1 MLFGCFFNSHFVFV
15 SGKHI
20 SFLNACAFGFAVI
33 RGLPTKTRSIMKTI
47 YSTLFEKGQH
57 SFSLQ
62 SLMRTL
68 LLCFVI
74 AVTTNGQA
82 HEVDNIDYELRTD
95 GTAWVENGKKAQ
107 GDVTILSK
115 IEVDGKEYTV
125 VGINSNAF
133 SANESITSVTL
144 PDNLKYI
151 NYGAFS
157 YCWNLENI
165 NNIPKHIENL
175 GEAVFSRTK
184 FLDNGIKNEFFVFS
198 DWLIEYT
205 PQGETAKVTVPE
217 GIFGISAYALTDADN
232 TVVLPKSLRAASV
245 LAFNSDL
252 KNIDTGDNPV
262 YAYKDGILFREG
274 TETFCK
280 NGRDGTD
287 EVSVDGMWADVIL
300 SNAVKNGV
308 LLIPGKVETAGN
320 VVKPVGGVRIGKLP
334 GLTCEKLIVDEGVKY
349 ITDHAFRFFKP
360 LQYVDLPSTLIN
372 IGGFAFVDAK
382 IESLVCRMPQPMN
395 VPYYFTYFIK
405 EFNSKV
411 YVPKALLDTYKTTKT
426 NWNLIPAENFY
437 QIEGNVPE
445 SGILASVKPIESVGK
460 ATVKAIYTLNGT
472 KVNSLQHGINI
483 VKMSD
488 GTVRK
493 VMTKGYKNR

>member
-1 MLFGCFFNSHFVFV
+1 
-15 SGKHI
+15 
-20 SFLNACAFGFAVI
+20 
-33 RGLPTKTRSIMKTI
+33 MKTI

-57 SFSLQ
+57 SFSLR

-68 LLCFVI
+68 LLCFFI
-74 AVTTNGQA
+74 AAATNGQA

-95 GTAWVENGKKAQ
+95 GTAWVKNGKKAQ

-125 VGINSNAF
+125 VGINTNAF
-133 SANESITSVTL
+133 SSNESITSVTL

-151 NYGAFS
+151 NDGAFS
-157 YCWNLENI
+157 YCSNLENI

-175 GEAVFSRTK
+175 GEKGAVFSETK
-184 FLDNGIKNEFFVFS
+184 FLTNGIKNEFFVFS
-198 DWLIEYT
+198 DWLIKYT
-205 PQGETAKVTVPE
+205 PQGKTAKVTVPE
-217 GIFGISAYALTDADN
+217 GIFGIAAYALTDADN
-232 TVVLPKSLRAASV
+232 TVVLPKSLRAVSF
-245 LAFNSDL
+245 LAFNSNL

-262 YAYKDGILFREG
+262 YAYKDGILFCEG
-274 TETFCK
+274 TQTFYK
-280 NGRDGTD
+280 NERDGKD

-300 SNAVKNGV
+300 RNAVKNGV

-320 VVKPVGGVRIGKLP
+320 VVKTVGGVRKKGKLP

-349 ITDHAFRFFKP
+349 IIDHAFRNFKP

-382 IESLVCRMPQPMN
+382 IESLVCRMPQPME

-411 YVPKALLDTYKTTKT
+411 YVPKALLDTYKTTKAY
-426 NWNLIPAENFY
+426 WNIIPAENFY

>member
-1 MLFGCFFNSHFVFV
+1 
-15 SGKHI
+15 
-20 SFLNACAFGFAVI
+20 
-33 RGLPTKTRSIMKTI
+33 MKTI

-68 LLCFVI
+68 LLCFFI
-74 AVTTNGQA
+74 AVATNGQA
-82 HEVDNIDYELRTD
+82 HEVDNIDYQLRTD
-95 GTAWVENGKKAQ
+95 GTAWVDDGEKVQ
-107 GDVTILSK
+107 GDVTIPSK

-125 VGINSNAF
+125 VGILRKAFYSNT
-133 SANESITSVTL
+133 SITSVTL

-151 NYGAFS
+151 NDGAFT
-157 YCWNLENI
+157 YCRNLENI
-165 NNIPKHIENL
+165 NNIPKHIENI
-175 GEAVFSRTK
+175 GEEGAVFSGTK
-184 FLDNGIKNEFFVFS
+184 FLTNGIKNEFFVFS
-198 DWLIEYT
+198 DWLIKYT
-205 PQGETAKVTVPE
+205 PQGETVKVTVPE
-217 GIFGISAYALTDADN
+217 GIFGISADALTDADN
-232 TVVLPKSLRAASV
+232 TVVLPKSLRAVSSW
-245 LAFNSDL
+245 AFNSDL

-262 YAYKDGILFREG
+262 YAYKDGILFCEG
-274 TETFCK
+274 TETFYK
-280 NGRDGTD
+280 NGRYQND
-287 EVSVDGMWADVIL
+287 EVSVDGMWADVFFN
-300 SNAVKNGV
+300 NAVKNGV
-308 LLIPGKVETAGN
+308 LLIPGNVETAGN
-320 VVKPVGGVRIGKLP
+320 VVKPVGGVRKQLP

-349 ITDHAFRFFKP
+349 ITDHAFRSYEP

-372 IGGFAFVDAK
+372 IGAWAFYDAK

-395 VPYYFTYFIK
+395 VPYYFATYIK
-405 EFNSKV
+405 KFNSKV
-411 YVPKALLDTYKTTKT
+411 YVPKALLDTYKTTET
-426 NWNLIPAENFY
+426 YWNIIPAENFY

-493 VMTKGYKNR
+493 VINKGYKNR

>member
-1 MLFGCFFNSHFVFV
+1 
-15 SGKHI
+15 
-20 SFLNACAFGFAVI
+20 
-33 RGLPTKTRSIMKTI
+33 
-47 YSTLFEKGQH
+47 
-57 SFSLQ
+57 
-62 SLMRTL
+62 MRTL
-68 LLCFVI
+68 LLCFFI
-74 AVTTNGQA
+74 AAATNGQA
-82 HEVDNIDYELRTD
+82 HEVDNIDYELNTD
-95 GTAWVENGKKAQ
+95 GTAWVKNGKKAQ

-125 VGINSNAF
+125 VGINTNAF
-133 SANESITSVTL
+133 LSNTSITSVTL

-157 YCWNLENI
+157 YCRNLENI

-175 GEAVFSRTK
+175 GEEGAVFSGTK
-184 FLDNGIKNEFFVFS
+184 FLDNGIKNEFFLFS
-198 DWLIEYT
+198 DWLIKYT
-205 PQGETAKVTVPE
+205 PQGETVKVTVPE

-232 TVVLPKSLRAASV
+232 TVVLPKSLRAVS
-245 LAFNSDL
+245 LFAFNSDL

-262 YAYKDGILFREG
+262 YAYKDGILFCEG
-274 TETFCK
+274 TETFYK
-280 NGRDGTD
+280 NERDRKD
-287 EVSVDGMWADVIL
+287 KVSVDGMWADVFFN
-300 SNAVKNGV
+300 NAVKNGV
-308 LLIPGKVETAGN
+308 LLIPGNVETAGN
-320 VVKPVGGVRIGKLP
+320 VVKPVGGVRKQLP

-382 IESLVCRMPQPMN
+382 IESLVCRMPHPMN

-411 YVPKALLDTYKTTKT
+411 YVPKALLDTYKTTET
-426 NWNLIPAENFY
+426 FWNLIPAENFY

-493 VMTKGYKNR
+493 VMHTGAHVKL

>member
-1 MLFGCFFNSHFVFV
+1 MASGAANKNQKYYENYLLNSLRERTT
-15 SGKHI
+15 
-20 SFLNACAFGFAVI
+20 FLA
-33 RGLPTKTRSIMKTI
+33 
-47 YSTLFEKGQH
+47 
-57 SFSLQ
+57 FSLQ

-68 LLCFVI
+68 LLCFFI
-74 AVTTNGQA
+74 AAATNGQA

-107 GDVTILSK
+107 GDVTIPSK

-125 VGINSNAF
+125 VGINTRAF
-133 SANESITSVTL
+133 SSNKSITSVTL

-151 NYGAFS
+151 NEGAFS
-157 YCWNLENI
+157 YCSNLENI

-175 GEAVFSRTK
+175 GEKGAVFSETK
-184 FLDNGIKNEFFVFS
+184 FLTNGIKNEFFVFS
-198 DWLIEYT
+198 DWLIKYT
-205 PQGETAKVTVPE
+205 PQGKTAKVTVPE
-217 GIFGISAYALTDADN
+217 GIFGIAADALTDADN
-232 TVVLPKSLRAASV
+232 TVVLPKSLRAVSF
-245 LAFNSDL
+245 LAFNSNL

-262 YAYKDGILFREG
+262 YAYKDGILFCEG
-274 TETFCK
+274 TQTFFK
-280 NGRDGTD
+280 NERDGND
-287 EVSVDGMWADVIL
+287 EVSVDGMWADVIFK
-300 SNAVKNGV
+300 NAVKNGV

-320 VVKPVGGVRIGKLP
+320 VVKTVGGVRKGKLP

-349 ITDHAFRFFKP
+349 IIDHAFRNFKP

-382 IESLVCRMPQPMN
+382 IESLVCRMPQPVE

-405 EFNSKV
+405 KFNSKV
-411 YVPKALLDTYKTTKT
+411 YVPKTLLDTYKTTKSY
-426 NWNLIPAENFY
+426 WNIIPAENFY

>member
-1 MLFGCFFNSHFVFV
+1 
-15 SGKHI
+15 
-20 SFLNACAFGFAVI
+20 
-33 RGLPTKTRSIMKTI
+33 MKTI

-57 SFSLQ
+57 SFSLR

-68 LLCFVI
+68 LLCFFI
-74 AVTTNGQA
+74 AAATNGQA
-82 HEVDNIDYELRTD
+82 HEVDNIDYQLLTD
-95 GTAWVENGKKAQ
+95 GTAWVNNGSKAQ

-115 IEVDGKEYTV
+115 IEVEGKEYTV
-125 VGINSNAF
+125 VGITTNAF
-133 SANESITSVTL
+133 LSNTSITSVTL
-144 PDNLKYI
+144 PDNLQYI
-151 NYGAFS
+151 NRGAFS
-157 YCWNLENI
+157 YCRNLENI

-175 GEAVFSRTK
+175 GEEGAVFSGTK
-184 FLDNGIKNEFFVFS
+184 FLTNGIKNDFFVFS
-198 DWLIEYT
+198 DWLIKYT

-232 TVVLPKSLRAASV
+232 TVVLPKSLRAVSF
-245 LAFNSDL
+245 LAFNFNL

-262 YAYKDGILFREG
+262 YAYKDGILFCEG
-274 TETFCK
+274 TVTFYK
-280 NGRDGTD
+280 NERYAND

-320 VVKPVGGVRIGKLP
+320 VVKTVGGVRKGKLP
-334 GLTCEKLIVDEGVKY
+334 RLTCEKLIVDEGVKY
-349 ITDHAFRFFKP
+349 ITNHAFRNFKT
-360 LQYVDLPSTLIN
+360 LQYVDLPSTLMN

-382 IESLVCRMPQPMN
+382 IESLVCRMPQPME
-395 VPYYFTYFIK
+395 VPYTFIRYIK

-411 YVPKALLDTYKTTKT
+411 YVPKALLDTYKTTET
-426 NWNLIPAENFY
+426 YWQIIPAENFY

-445 SGILASVKPIESVGK
+445 SGILASVKPIESAGK

-493 VMTKGYKNR
+493 VINKGYKNR

>member
-1 MLFGCFFNSHFVFV
+1 
-15 SGKHI
+15 
-20 SFLNACAFGFAVI
+20 
-33 RGLPTKTRSIMKTI
+33 MKTI

-62 SLMRTL
+62 SLMRTM
-68 LLCFVI
+68 LLCFFI
-74 AVTTNGQA
+74 AAATNGQA
-82 HEVDNIDYELRTD
+82 HEVDNIDYDLYPD
-95 GTAWVENGKKAQ
+95 GTAWVASGKKAQ

-115 IEVDGKEYTV
+115 IEVDGKEYPV
-125 VGINSNAF
+125 VGIRFAAF
-133 SANESITSVTL
+133 SGNRSITSVTL

-151 NYGAFS
+151 KDEAFS
-157 YCWNLENI
+157 YCRNLENI

-175 GEAVFSRTK
+175 GETGAVFSGTK
-184 FLDNGIKNEFFVFS
+184 FLTNGIKNEFFVFS
-198 DWLIEYT
+198 DWLIQYT

-217 GIFGISAYALTDADN
+217 GIFGIAAYALTDADN
-232 TVVLPKSLRAASV
+232 TVVLPKSLRAVSAK
-245 LAFNSDL
+245 AFNSNL
-252 KNIDTGDNPV
+252 KHIDTGDNPM
-262 YAYKDGILFREG
+262 YAYKDGILFCEG
-274 TETFCK
+274 TQTFCK
-280 NGRDGTD
+280 NGRDETD
-287 EVSVDGMWADVIL
+287 EVSVDGMWADVIF
-300 SNAVKNGV
+300 SDAVKNGV

-320 VVKPVGGVRIGKLP
+320 VVKTVGGVRKGELP

-349 ITDHAFRFFKP
+349 ITEDAFRYYKP

-372 IGGFAFVDAK
+372 IGRCAFVDAK
-382 IESLVCRMPQPMN
+382 IESLVCRMPHPMN
-395 VPYYFTYFIK
+395 VPYYFIEYIK
-405 EFNSKV
+405 DFNSKV
-411 YVPKALLDTYKTTKT
+411 YVPKALLDTYKTTET
-426 NWNLIPAENFY
+426 YWNIIPAENFY

-493 VMTKGYKNR
+493 VINKGYKNR

>member
-1 MLFGCFFNSHFVFV
+1 M
-15 SGKHI
+15 
-20 SFLNACAFGFAVI
+20 
-33 RGLPTKTRSIMKTI
+33 
-47 YSTLFEKGQH
+47 
-57 SFSLQ
+57 
-62 SLMRTL
+62 
-68 LLCFVI
+68 LCFVI
-74 AVTTNGQA
+74 VVTTNGQA

-95 GTAWVENGKKAQ
+95 GTAWVKNGKKAQ
-107 GDVTILSK
+107 GDVTIPSK

-125 VGINSNAF
+125 VGINTRAF
-133 SANESITSVTL
+133 SSNESITSVTL

-151 NYGAFS
+151 NEGAFS
-157 YCWNLENI
+157 YCSNLENI

-175 GEAVFSRTK
+175 GEKGAVFSETK
-184 FLDNGIKNEFFVFS
+184 FLTNGIKNEFFVFS
-198 DWLIEYT
+198 DWLIKYT
-205 PQGETAKVTVPE
+205 PQGKTAKVTVPE
-217 GIFGISAYALTDADN
+217 GIFGIAAYALTDADN
-232 TVVLPKSLRAASV
+232 TVVLPKSLRAVSF
-245 LAFNSDL
+245 LAFNSNL

-262 YAYKDGILFREG
+262 YAYKDGILFCEG
-274 TETFCK
+274 TQTFFK
-280 NGRDGTD
+280 NERDGND
-287 EVSVDGMWADVIL
+287 EVSVDGMWADVIFK
-300 SNAVKNGV
+300 NAVKNGV

-320 VVKPVGGVRIGKLP
+320 VVKTVGGVRKGKLP

-349 ITDHAFRFFKP
+349 IIDHAFRNFKP

-382 IESLVCRMPQPMN
+382 IESLVCRMPQPME

-411 YVPKALLDTYKTTKT
+411 YVPKALLDTYKTTKS
-426 NWNLIPAENFY
+426 NWKIIPAENFY

-493 VMTKGYKNR
+493 VMINGYKNR

>member
-1 MLFGCFFNSHFVFV
+1 
-15 SGKHI
+15 
-20 SFLNACAFGFAVI
+20 
-33 RGLPTKTRSIMKTI
+33 MKTI

-95 GTAWVENGKKAQ
+95 GTAWVADGKKAQ

-115 IEVDGKEYTV
+115 IEVGGKEYTV

-133 SANESITSVTL
+133 YYNESITSVTL

-151 NYGAFS
+151 DDGAFK

-175 GEAVFSRTK
+175 GEYGEVFYGTK

-198 DWLIEYT
+198 DWLIKYT

-232 TVVLPKSLRAASV
+232 TVVLPKSLRAVSL

-274 TETFCK
+274 TQTFYK
-280 NGRDGTD
+280 NGHDGND

-320 VVKPVGGVRIGKLP
+320 VVKTVGGVRKGELP

-349 ITDHAFRFFKP
+349 IIDHAFRYYKP
-360 LQYVDLPSTLIN
+360 LHYVDLPSTLVN
-372 IGGFAFVDAK
+372 IGSFAFVNAN

-395 VPYYFTYFIK
+395 VPYDFTYYIK
-405 EFNSKV
+405 KFNSKV
-411 YVPKALLDTYKTTKT
+411 YVPKALLDTYKTTET
-426 NWNLIPAENFY
+426 YWNLIPAENFY

-445 SGILASVKPIESVGK
+445 SGILASVKPIESVSK
-460 ATVKAIYTLNGT
+460 ATVKAIYTLNGI

-493 VMTKGYKNR
+493 VINKGYKNR

>member
-1 MLFGCFFNSHFVFV
+1 
-15 SGKHI
+15 
-20 SFLNACAFGFAVI
+20 
-33 RGLPTKTRSIMKTI
+33 MKTI

-74 AVTTNGQA
+74 AAATNGQA

-95 GTAWVENGKKAQ
+95 GTAWVEDGKKAQ

-125 VGINSNAF
+125 VGINTNAF
-133 SANESITSVTL
+133 YYNESITSVTL

-151 NYGAFS
+151 DDGAFKF
-157 YCWNLENI
+157 CWNLENI

-175 GEAVFSRTK
+175 GKYGEVFYGTK

-198 DWLIEYT
+198 DWLIKYT

-232 TVVLPKSLRAASV
+232 TVVLPKSLRAVS
-245 LAFNSDL
+245 LFAFNSDL
-252 KNIDTGDNPV
+252 KYIDTGDNPV
-262 YAYKDGILFREG
+262 YAYKDGILFCEG
-274 TETFCK
+274 TETFYK
-280 NGRDGTD
+280 NGRNGTD

-308 LLIPGKVETAGN
+308 LLIPGNVETAGN
-320 VVKPVGGVRIGKLP
+320 VVKPVGGVRKQLP

-349 ITDHAFRFFKP
+349 ITDHAFRSYEP
-360 LQYVDLPSTLIN
+360 LQYVDLPSTLMN
-372 IGGFAFVDAK
+372 IGSFAFVDAK

-395 VPYYFTYFIK
+395 VPYYFTYYIK
-405 EFNSKV
+405 KFNSKV
-411 YVPKALLDTYKTTKT
+411 YVPKALLDTYKTTESY
-426 NWNLIPAENFY
+426 WNLIPAENFY

-493 VMTKGYKNR
+493 VMIKGYKNR

>member
-1 MLFGCFFNSHFVFV
+1 M
-15 SGKHI
+15 
-20 SFLNACAFGFAVI
+20 
-33 RGLPTKTRSIMKTI
+33 
-47 YSTLFEKGQH
+47 
-57 SFSLQ
+57 
-62 SLMRTL
+62 
-68 LLCFVI
+68 LLCFFI
-74 AVTTNGQA
+74 AAATNGQA
-82 HEVDNIDYELRTD
+82 HEVDNIDYELYTD
-95 GTAWVENGKKAQ
+95 GTAWVEDGKKAQ

-125 VGINSNAF
+125 EGIYNNAF
-133 SANESITSVTL
+133 SFNESITSVTL

-151 NYGAFS
+151 NDGAFS
-157 YCWNLENI
+157 YCYNLENI

-175 GEAVFSRTK
+175 GEYGGAVFSGTK

-198 DWLIEYT
+198 DWLIKYT
-205 PQGETAKVTVPE
+205 PQGETVKVTVPE
-217 GIFGISAYALTDADN
+217 GIFGISSYALTDADN
-232 TVVLPKSLRAASV
+232 TVVLPKSLRAVS
-245 LAFNSDL
+245 LFAFNSDL

-274 TETFCK
+274 TQTFYK
-280 NGRDGTD
+280 NGNDGND
-287 EVSVDGMWADVIL
+287 EVSVDGMWADVFFN
-300 SNAVKNGV
+300 NAVKNGV
-308 LLIPGKVETAGN
+308 LLIPGNVETAGN
-320 VVKPVGGVRIGKLP
+320 VVKPVGGVRKQLP

-349 ITDHAFRFFKP
+349 ITDHAFRYFKP
-360 LQYVDLPSTLIN
+360 LQYVDLPSTLMN
-372 IGGFAFVDAK
+372 IGAWAFVDAN

-395 VPYYFTYFIK
+395 VPYYFTYYIK
-405 EFNSKV
+405 RFNSKV
-411 YVPKALLDTYKTTKT
+411 YVPKALLDTYKTTET
-426 NWNLIPAENFY
+426 YWNIIPAENFY

-493 VMTKGYKNR
+493 VINKGYKNR

>member
-1 MLFGCFFNSHFVFV
+1 
-15 SGKHI
+15 
-20 SFLNACAFGFAVI
+20 
-33 RGLPTKTRSIMKTI
+33 MKTI
-47 YSTLFEKGQH
+47 YSTLFVKGQH

-68 LLCFVI
+68 LLCFFI
-74 AVTTNGQA
+74 AAATNGQA
-82 HEVDNIDYELRTD
+82 HEVDNIDYQLRTD
-95 GTAWVENGKKAQ
+95 GTAWVKNGKKAQ

-125 VGINSNAF
+125 VGIDYNAF
-133 SANESITSVTL
+133 SANRSITSVTL

-151 NYGAFS
+151 NEEAFS
-157 YCWNLENI
+157 YCRNLENI
-165 NNIPKHIENL
+165 NNIPKHIEDL

-198 DWLIEYT
+198 DWLIKYT

-217 GIFGISAYALTDADN
+217 GIFGISAYALTDAHN
-232 TVVLPKSLRAASV
+232 TVVLPKSLRAVSV

-252 KNIDTGDNPV
+252 KYIDTGDNPV
-262 YAYKDGILFREG
+262 YAYKDGILFCEG
-274 TETFCK
+274 TQTIYK
-280 NGRDGTD
+280 NERELKDI
-287 EVSVDGMWADVIL
+287 VSVDGMWVDVIFN
-300 SNAVKNGV
+300 NAVKNGV

-320 VVKPVGGVRIGKLP
+320 VVKTVGGVRKGKLP

-349 ITDHAFRFFKP
+349 IIDHAFRYYKR
-360 LQYVDLPSTLIN
+360 LQYVDLPSTLMN
-372 IGGFAFVDAK
+372 IGSCAFVDAK
-382 IESLVCRMPQPMN
+382 IESLVCRMPQPME

-411 YVPKALLDTYKTTKT
+411 YVPKALLDTYKTTKS
-426 NWNLIPAENFY
+426 NWKIIPAENFY

-493 VMTKGYKNR
+493 VINKGYKNR

>member
-1 MLFGCFFNSHFVFV
+1 
-15 SGKHI
+15 
-20 SFLNACAFGFAVI
+20 
-33 RGLPTKTRSIMKTI
+33 
-47 YSTLFEKGQH
+47 
-57 SFSLQ
+57 
-62 SLMRTL
+62 MRTL
-68 LLCFVI
+68 LLCFFI
-74 AVTTNGQA
+74 AAATNGQA
-82 HEVDNIDYELRTD
+82 HEVDNIDYDLYTD
-95 GTAWVENGKKAQ
+95 GTAWVADGKKAQ

-125 VGINSNAF
+125 VGISANAF
-133 SANESITSVTL
+133 YYNKSITSVTL

-151 NYGAFS
+151 YDGAFS
-157 YCWNLENI
+157 YCYNLENI

-175 GEAVFSRTK
+175 GAVFSGTK
-184 FLDNGIKNEFFVFS
+184 FLTNGIKNEFFVFS
-198 DWLIEYT
+198 DWLIKYT

-232 TVVLPKSLRAASV
+232 TVVLPKSLRAVSEW
-245 LAFNSDL
+245 AFNSNL
-252 KNIDTGDNPV
+252 KHIDTGDNPV
-262 YAYKDGILFREG
+262 CAYKDGILFCEG
-274 TETFCK
+274 TATFYK
-280 NGRDGTD
+280 NSRLLKD
-287 EVSVDGMWADVIL
+287 EVSVDGMWADVIFN
-300 SNAVKNGV
+300 NAVKNGV

-320 VVKPVGGVRIGKLP
+320 VVKPVGGVRKGNLP

-349 ITDHAFRFFKP
+349 ITGYAFIYFEQ

-372 IGGFAFVDAK
+372 IGGCAFVNAK
-382 IESLVCRMPQPMN
+382 IESLVCRMPQPME
-395 VPYYFTYFIK
+395 VPSNFIYYIK

-411 YVPKALLDTYKTTKT
+411 YVPKALLDTYKTTET
-426 NWNLIPAENFY
+426 NWDIIPAENFY

-493 VMTKGYKNR
+493 VMTKAYKNR

>member
-1 MLFGCFFNSHFVFV
+1 
-15 SGKHI
+15 
-20 SFLNACAFGFAVI
+20 
-33 RGLPTKTRSIMKTI
+33 MKTI

-68 LLCFVI
+68 LLCFFI
-74 AVTTNGQA
+74 AAATNGQA

-95 GTAWVENGKKAQ
+95 GTAWVKNGKKAQ

-125 VGINSNAF
+125 VGINTNAF
-133 SANESITSVTL
+133 SSNTSITSVTL

-157 YCWNLENI
+157 YCYNLENI

-217 GIFGISAYALTDADN
+217 GIFGIAAYALTDAED
-232 TVVLPKSLRAASV
+232 TVVLPKSLRAVSAT
-245 LAFNSDL
+245 AFNSNL
-252 KNIDTGDNPV
+252 KHIDTGDNPV
-262 YAYKDGILFREG
+262 YAYKDGILFCEG

-280 NGRDGTD
+280 NGRDGKD
-287 EVSVDGMWADVIL
+287 EVSVDGMWVDVIL

-320 VVKPVGGVRIGKLP
+320 VVKTVGGVRKSELP

-349 ITDHAFRFFKP
+349 IIDHAFRFFKP

-426 NWNLIPAENFY
+426 CWNIIPAENFY

-493 VMTKGYKNR
+493 VINKGYKNR

>member
-1 MLFGCFFNSHFVFV
+1 
-15 SGKHI
+15 
-20 SFLNACAFGFAVI
+20 
-33 RGLPTKTRSIMKTI
+33 
-47 YSTLFEKGQH
+47 
-57 SFSLQ
+57 
-62 SLMRTL
+62 MRTL
-68 LLCFVI
+68 LLCFFI
-74 AVTTNGQA
+74 AAATNGQA

-95 GTAWVENGKKAQ
+95 GTAWVEDGKKAQ

-115 IEVDGKEYTV
+115 IEADGKEYTV
-125 VGINSNAF
+125 VGINTNAF
-133 SANESITSVTL
+133 SSNRSITSVTL

-151 NYGAFS
+151 NYGALS

-175 GEAVFSRTK
+175 GEAVFSGTK

-198 DWLIEYT
+198 DWLIKYT

-245 LAFNSDL
+245 WAFSSDL
-252 KNIDTGDNPV
+252 KYIDTGDNPV

-274 TETFCK
+274 TTTFYK
-280 NGRDGTD
+280 NDRQLKD
-287 EVSVDGMWADVIL
+287 EVSVDGMWVDVIFN
-300 SNAVKNGV
+300 NAVKNGV

-320 VVKPVGGVRIGKLP
+320 VVKSVGGVKIGELP

-349 ITDHAFRFFKP
+349 ITYHAFRNFEP
-360 LQYVDLPSTLIN
+360 LQYVDLPSTLMN
-372 IGGFAFVDAK
+372 IGAWAFVDAK
-382 IESLVCRMPQPMN
+382 IESLVCRMPQPME
-395 VPYYFTYFIK
+395 VPYYFTYYIK
-405 EFNSKV
+405 KFNSKV
-411 YVPKALLDTYKTTKT
+411 YVPKALLDTYKTTESY
-426 NWNLIPAENFY
+426 WNLIPAENFY

-493 VMTKGYKNR
+493 VINKGYKNR

>member
-1 MLFGCFFNSHFVFV
+1 
-15 SGKHI
+15 
-20 SFLNACAFGFAVI
+20 
-33 RGLPTKTRSIMKTI
+33 
-47 YSTLFEKGQH
+47 
-57 SFSLQ
+57 
-62 SLMRTL
+62 MRTL
-68 LLCFVI
+68 LLCFFI
-74 AVTTNGQA
+74 AAATNGQA

-95 GTAWVENGKKAQ
+95 GTAWVKNGKKAQ

-125 VGINSNAF
+125 VGIYYNAF
-133 SANESITSVTL
+133 SSNESITSVTL

-157 YCWNLENI
+157 YCYNLENI

-217 GIFGISAYALTDADN
+217 GIFGIAAYALTDAED
-232 TVVLPKSLRAASV
+232 TVVLPKSLRAVSAT
-245 LAFNSDL
+245 AFNSNL
-252 KNIDTGDNPV
+252 KHIDTGDNPV
-262 YAYKDGILFREG
+262 YAYKDGILFCEG

-280 NGRDGTD
+280 NGRDGKD

-320 VVKPVGGVRIGKLP
+320 VVKTVGGVRKSELP
-334 GLTCEKLIVDEGVKY
+334 RLTCEKLIVDEGVKY
-349 ITDHAFRFFKP
+349 IIDHAFRFFKP

-493 VMTKGYKNR
+493 VINKGYKNR

>member
-1 MLFGCFFNSHFVFV
+1 
-15 SGKHI
+15 
-20 SFLNACAFGFAVI
+20 
-33 RGLPTKTRSIMKTI
+33 
-47 YSTLFEKGQH
+47 
-57 SFSLQ
+57 
-62 SLMRTL
+62 MRTL

-95 GTAWVENGKKAQ
+95 GTAWVDDGEKAQ
-107 GDVTILSK
+107 GDVTIPSK

-125 VGINSNAF
+125 VGINRKAFYSNK
-133 SANESITSVTL
+133 SITSVTL

-157 YCWNLENI
+157 YCYNLENI

-217 GIFGISAYALTDADN
+217 GIFGIAAYALTDAED
-232 TVVLPKSLRAASV
+232 TVVLPKSLRAVSAT
-245 LAFNSDL
+245 AFNSNL
-252 KNIDTGDNPV
+252 KHIDTGDNPV
-262 YAYKDGILFREG
+262 YAYKDGILFCEG

-280 NGRDGTD
+280 NGRDGKD

-320 VVKPVGGVRIGKLP
+320 VVKTVGGVRKSELP
-334 GLTCEKLIVDEGVKY
+334 RLTCEKLIVDEGVKY
-349 ITDHAFRFFKP
+349 IIDHAFRFFKP

-372 IGGFAFVDAK
+372 IGAWAFVDAK

-395 VPYYFTYFIK
+395 VPYYFTYYIK
-405 EFNSKV
+405 KFNSKV

-426 NWNLIPAENFY
+426 YWNLIPAENFY

-493 VMTKGYKNR
+493 VINKGYKNR

>member
-1 MLFGCFFNSHFVFV
+1 MKWTTSTINST
-15 SGKHI
+15 
-20 SFLNACAFGFAVI
+20 
-33 RGLPTKTRSIMKTI
+33 PT
-47 YSTLFEKGQH
+47 
-57 SFSLQ
+57 
-62 SLMRTL
+62 
-68 LLCFVI
+68 
-74 AVTTNGQA
+74 
-82 HEVDNIDYELRTD
+82 
-95 GTAWVENGKKAQ
+95 GTAWVKNGRKAQ

-125 VGINSNAF
+125 VGINTNAF
-133 SANESITSVTL
+133 LSNTSITSVTL

-151 NYGAFS
+151 YDGAFS
-157 YCWNLENI
+157 YCYNLENI

-175 GEAVFSRTK
+175 GEYGAVFSGTK
-184 FLDNGIKNEFFVFS
+184 FLTNGIKNEFFVFS
-198 DWLIEYT
+198 DWLIKYT

-232 TVVLPKSLRAASV
+232 TVVLPKSLRTVSL

-262 YAYKDGILFREG
+262 YAYKDGILFCEG
-274 TETFCK
+274 TATFYK
-280 NGRDGTD
+280 NGRYQND

-320 VVKPVGGVRIGKLP
+320 VVKTVGGVRKGELP

-349 ITDHAFRFFKP
+349 IIDHAFRYFQP
-360 LQYVDLPSTLIN
+360 LQYVDLPSTLVN
-372 IGGFAFVDAK
+372 IGSFAFVTAK

-395 VPYYFTYFIK
+395 VPYYFIEYIK
-405 EFNSKV
+405 DLNSKV
-411 YVPKALLDTYKTTKT
+411 YVPKALLDTYKTTET
-426 NWNLIPAENFY
+426 YWNIIPAENFY

-493 VMTKGYKNR
+493 VMTNGYKNR

>member
-1 MLFGCFFNSHFVFV
+1 
-15 SGKHI
+15 
-20 SFLNACAFGFAVI
+20 
-33 RGLPTKTRSIMKTI
+33 MKTI

-82 HEVDNIDYELRTD
+82 HEVDNIDYELYTD
-95 GTAWVENGKKAQ
+95 GTAWVEDGKKAQ

-125 VGINSNAF
+125 EGIYNNAF
-133 SANESITSVTL
+133 SSNESITSVTL

-151 NYGAFS
+151 NDGAFS
-157 YCWNLENI
+157 YCYNLENI

-175 GEAVFSRTK
+175 GEYGGAVFSGTK
-184 FLDNGIKNEFFVFS
+184 FLTNGIKNEFFVFS
-198 DWLIEYT
+198 DWLIKYT
-205 PQGETAKVTVPE
+205 PQGETVKVTVPE
-217 GIFGISAYALTDADN
+217 GIFGISSYALTDADN
-232 TVVLPKSLRAASV
+232 TVVLPKSLRAVS
-245 LAFNSDL
+245 LFAFNSDL

-274 TETFCK
+274 TQTFYK
-280 NGRDGTD
+280 NGHDGND
-287 EVSVDGMWADVIL
+287 EVSVDGMWADVFFN
-300 SNAVKNGV
+300 NAVKNGV
-308 LLIPGKVETAGN
+308 LLIPGNVETAGN
-320 VVKPVGGVRIGKLP
+320 VVKPVGGVRKQLP

-349 ITDHAFRFFKP
+349 ITDHAFRYFKP
-360 LQYVDLPSTLIN
+360 LQYVDLPSTLMN
-372 IGGFAFVDAK
+372 IGAWAFVDAK

-395 VPYYFTYFIK
+395 VPYYFTYYIK
-405 EFNSKV
+405 RFNSKV
-411 YVPKALLDTYKTTKT
+411 YVPKALLDTYKTTET
-426 NWNLIPAENFY
+426 YWNIIPAENFY

-493 VMTKGYKNR
+493 VMNNGYKNR

>member
-1 MLFGCFFNSHFVFV
+1 M
-15 SGKHI
+15 
-20 SFLNACAFGFAVI
+20 
-33 RGLPTKTRSIMKTI
+33 
-47 YSTLFEKGQH
+47 
-57 SFSLQ
+57 
-62 SLMRTL
+62 
-68 LLCFVI
+68 LLCFFI
-74 AVTTNGQA
+74 AAATNGQA
-82 HEVDNIDYELRTD
+82 HEVDNIDYELLTD
-95 GTAWVENGKKAQ
+95 GTAWVEDGRKAQ

-125 VGINSNAF
+125 VGIDYNAF
-133 SANESITSVTL
+133 SANRSITSVTL

-151 NYGAFS
+151 NEEAFS
-157 YCWNLENI
+157 YCRNLENI
-165 NNIPKHIENL
+165 NNIPKHIEDL

-198 DWLIEYT
+198 DWLIKYT

-217 GIFGISAYALTDADN
+217 GIFGISAYALTDAHN
-232 TVVLPKSLRAASV
+232 TVVLPKSLRAVSV

-252 KNIDTGDNPV
+252 KYIDTGDNPV
-262 YAYKDGILFREG
+262 YAYKDGILFCEG
-274 TETFCK
+274 TQTIYK
-280 NGRDGTD
+280 NERELKDI
-287 EVSVDGMWADVIL
+287 VSVDGMWVDVIFN
-300 SNAVKNGV
+300 NAVKNGV

-320 VVKPVGGVRIGKLP
+320 VVKPVGGVRKGKLP

-349 ITDHAFRFFKP
+349 IIDHAFRYYKR
-360 LQYVDLPSTLIN
+360 LQYVDLPSTLMN
-372 IGGFAFVDAK
+372 IGSCAFVDAK
-382 IESLVCRMPQPMN
+382 IESLVCRMPQPME

-411 YVPKALLDTYKTTKT
+411 YVPKALLDTYKTTETYWKI
-426 NWNLIPAENFY
+426 IPAENFY

-493 VMTKGYKNR
+493 VINKGYKNR

>member
-1 MLFGCFFNSHFVFV
+1 
-15 SGKHI
+15 
-20 SFLNACAFGFAVI
+20 
-33 RGLPTKTRSIMKTI
+33 MKTI
-47 YSTLFEKGQH
+47 YSTLFVKGQH

-62 SLMRTL
+62 SLMRTM
-68 LLCFVI
+68 LLCFFI
-74 AVTTNGQA
+74 AAATNGQA

-95 GTAWVENGKKAQ
+95 GTAWVKDGQKAQ

-125 VGINSNAF
+125 VGIKYAAF
-133 SANESITSVTL
+133 SANRSITSVTL

-151 NYGAFS
+151 NYEAFS
-157 YCWNLENI
+157 WCSNLENI

-175 GEAVFSRTK
+175 GEKGAVFSGTK

-198 DWLIEYT
+198 DWLIKYT

-217 GIFGISAYALTDADN
+217 GIFGISADALTDADN
-232 TVVLPKSLRAASV
+232 TVVLPKSLRAVSAW
-245 LAFNSDL
+245 AFNSNL
-252 KNIDTGDNPV
+252 KHIDTGDNPV
-262 YAYKDGILFREG
+262 YAYKDGILFCEG
-274 TETFCK
+274 TATFYK
-280 NGRDGTD
+280 NSRLLKD
-287 EVSVDGMWADVIL
+287 EVSVDGMWVDVIFN
-300 SNAVKNGV
+300 NAVKNGV

-320 VVKPVGGVRIGKLP
+320 VVKTVGGVKIGELP

-349 ITDHAFRFFKP
+349 ITGHAFRSFKP
-360 LQYVDLPSTLIN
+360 LQYVDLPSTLVN
-372 IGGFAFVDAK
+372 IGSFAFVDAK
-382 IESLVCRMPQPMN
+382 IESLVCRMPQPME
-395 VPYYFTYFIK
+395 VPYNFIDYIK

-411 YVPKALLDTYKTTKT
+411 YVPKALLDTYKTTETYWKI
-426 NWNLIPAENFY
+426 IPAENFY

-493 VMTKGYKNR
+493 VMTNGYKNR

>member
-1 MLFGCFFNSHFVFV
+1 
-15 SGKHI
+15 
-20 SFLNACAFGFAVI
+20 
-33 RGLPTKTRSIMKTI
+33 MKTI

-74 AVTTNGQA
+74 AVATNGQA

-95 GTAWVENGKKAQ
+95 GTAWVADGKKAQ

-115 IEVDGKEYTV
+115 IEADGKEYTV
-125 VGINSNAF
+125 VGIDYNAF
-133 SANESITSVTL
+133 YSNESITSITL
-144 PDNLKYI
+144 PDNLQYI
-151 NYGAFS
+151 NDGAFT
-157 YCWNLENI
+157 YCRNLENI

-175 GEAVFSRTK
+175 GAEEAVFSGTK
-184 FLDNGIKNEFFVFS
+184 FLTNGIKNEFFVFS
-198 DWLIEYT
+198 DWLIKYT

-232 TVVLPKSLRAASV
+232 TVVLPKSLRAVS
-245 LAFNSDL
+245 LFAFNSDL

-262 YAYKDGILFREG
+262 YAYKDGILFCEG
-274 TETFCK
+274 TETFYK
-280 NGRDGTD
+280 NGHDGND
-287 EVSVDGMWADVIL
+287 EVSVDGMWADVIFN
-300 SNAVKNGV
+300 NAVKNGV

-320 VVKPVGGVRIGKLP
+320 VVKTVGGVRKGKLP

-349 ITDHAFRFFKP
+349 ITDHAFRYYKP
-360 LQYVDLPSTLIN
+360 LHYVDLPSTLVN
-372 IGGFAFVDAK
+372 IGSFAFVNAN

-395 VPYYFTYFIK
+395 VPYDFTYYIK
-405 EFNSKV
+405 KFNSKV
-411 YVPKALLDTYKTTKT
+411 YVPKALLDIYKTTET
-426 NWNLIPAENFY
+426 YWNLIPAENFY

-445 SGILASVKPIESVGK
+445 SGILASVKPIESVSK
-460 ATVKAIYTLNGT
+460 ATVKAIYTLNGI

-493 VMTKGYKNR
+493 VINKGYKNR

>member
-1 MLFGCFFNSHFVFV
+1 
-15 SGKHI
+15 
-20 SFLNACAFGFAVI
+20 
-33 RGLPTKTRSIMKTI
+33 MKTI
-47 YSTLFEKGQH
+47 YSTFFEKGQH

-82 HEVDNIDYELRTD
+82 HEVDNIDYELYTD
-95 GTAWVENGKKAQ
+95 GTAWVEDGKKAQ

-125 VGINSNAF
+125 VGINRKAF
-133 SANESITSVTL
+133 YYNESITSVTL

-151 NYGAFS
+151 DDGAFK

-175 GEAVFSRTK
+175 GEEGAVFYGTK

-198 DWLIEYT
+198 DWLIKYT
-205 PQGETAKVTVPE
+205 PQGETAKMTVPE

-232 TVVLPKSLRAASV
+232 TVVLPKSLRAVS
-245 LAFNSDL
+245 LFAFNSDL

-262 YAYKDGILFREG
+262 YAYKDGILFCEG
-274 TETFCK
+274 TETFYK

-287 EVSVDGMWADVIL
+287 EVSVDGMWADVFFN
-300 SNAVKNGV
+300 NAVKNGV
-308 LLIPGKVETAGN
+308 LLIPGNVETAGN
-320 VVKPVGGVRIGKLP
+320 VVKPVGGVRKQLP

-349 ITDHAFRFFKP
+349 ITDYAFRYFKP
-360 LQYVDLPSTLIN
+360 MQYVDLPSTLMN
-372 IGGFAFVDAK
+372 IGACEFVYAK

-395 VPYYFTYFIK
+395 VPYDFVSDIK
-405 EFNSKV
+405 KFNSKV
-411 YVPKALLDTYKTTKT
+411 YVPKALLDTYKTTEA
-426 NWNLIPAENFY
+426 WWSIIPAENFY

-493 VMTKGYKNR
+493 VMTNGYKNR

>member
-1 MLFGCFFNSHFVFV
+1 
-15 SGKHI
+15 
-20 SFLNACAFGFAVI
+20 
-33 RGLPTKTRSIMKTI
+33 MKTI
-47 YSTLFEKGQH
+47 YSTLFVKGQH

-62 SLMRTL
+62 SLMRTM
-68 LLCFVI
+68 LLCFFI
-74 AVTTNGQA
+74 AAATNGQA
-82 HEVDNIDYELRTD
+82 HEVDNIDYDLYPD
-95 GTAWVENGKKAQ
+95 GTAWVADGQKAQ
-107 GDVTILSK
+107 GNVTILSK

-125 VGINSNAF
+125 VAIDYNAF
-133 SANESITSVTL
+133 YSNESITSVTL

-151 NYGAFS
+151 NDGAFAWCS
-157 YCWNLENI
+157 NLENI
-165 NNIPKHIENL
+165 NNIPKHIEYL
-175 GEAVFSRTK
+175 GEKGAVFSGTK
-184 FLDNGIKNEFFVFS
+184 FLTNGIKNEFFVFS
-198 DWLIEYT
+198 DWLIKYT

-217 GIFGISAYALTDADN
+217 GIFGISADALTDADN
-232 TVVLPKSLRAASV
+232 TVVLPKSLRAVSG

-274 TETFCK
+274 TATFYK
-280 NGRDGTD
+280 NERDGKD
-287 EVSVDGMWADVIL
+287 EVSVDGMWADVIFN
-300 SNAVKNGV
+300 NAVKNGV

-320 VVKPVGGVRIGKLP
+320 VVKSVGGVKIGELR

-349 ITDHAFRFFKP
+349 ITDHAFRNFKP

-372 IGGFAFVDAK
+372 IGGWAFYDAK
-382 IESLVCRMPQPMN
+382 IESLVCRMPQPME
-395 VPYYFTYFIK
+395 VPYYFIYYIK

-411 YVPKALLDTYKTTKT
+411 YVPKALLDTYKTTESYWKI
-426 NWNLIPAENFY
+426 IPAENFY

-493 VMTKGYKNR
+493 VINKGYKNR

>member
-1 MLFGCFFNSHFVFV
+1 
-15 SGKHI
+15 
-20 SFLNACAFGFAVI
+20 
-33 RGLPTKTRSIMKTI
+33 MKTI

-115 IEVDGKEYTV
+115 IKVDGKEYTV

-151 NYGAFS
+151 NDEAFS
-157 YCWNLENI
+157 YCYNLENI

-175 GEAVFSRTK
+175 GEKGRIFYRTK

-198 DWLIEYT
+198 DWLIKYT

-252 KNIDTGDNPV
+252 KYIDTGDNPV

-274 TETFCK
+274 TQTFYK
-280 NGRDGTD
+280 NGHDGND
-287 EVSVDGMWADVIL
+287 EVSVDGMWADVIFN
-300 SNAVKNGV
+300 NAVKNGV

-320 VVKPVGGVRIGKLP
+320 VVKTVGGVR
-334 GLTCEKLIVDEGVKY
+334 
-349 ITDHAFRFFKP
+349 
-360 LQYVDLPSTLIN
+360 
-372 IGGFAFVDAK
+372 
-382 IESLVCRMPQPMN
+382 
-395 VPYYFTYFIK
+395 
-405 EFNSKV
+405 
-411 YVPKALLDTYKTTKT
+411 KAL
-426 NWNLIPAENFY
+426 IPQHFD
-437 QIEGNVPE
+437 
-445 SGILASVKPIESVGK
+445 L
-460 ATVKAIYTLNGT
+460 TLFIST
-472 KVNSLQHGINI
+472 
-483 VKMSD
+483 
-488 GTVRK
+488 
-493 VMTKGYKNR
+493 

>member
-1 MLFGCFFNSHFVFV
+1 MA
-15 SGKHI
+15 SGAANKK
-20 SFLNACAFGFAVI
+20 LKC
-33 RGLPTKTRSIMKTI
+33 MKTI

-74 AVTTNGQA
+74 AVATNGQA
-82 HEVDNIDYELRTD
+82 HEVDNIDYELYTD
-95 GTAWVENGKKAQ
+95 GTAWVKNGKKAQ

-125 VGINSNAF
+125 VGINTNAF
-133 SANESITSVTL
+133 LSNRSITSVTL

-175 GEAVFSRTK
+175 GEKGAVFSGTK

-198 DWLIEYT
+198 DWLIKYT

-217 GIFGISAYALTDADN
+217 GIFGISADALTDADN
-232 TVVLPKSLRAASV
+232 TVVLPKSLRAASA
-245 LAFNSDL
+245 LAFNSNL
-252 KNIDTGDNPV
+252 KHIDTGDNPV
-262 YAYKDGILFREG
+262 YAYKDGILFCEG
-274 TETFCK
+274 TATFYK
-280 NGRDGTD
+280 NGHDGND
-287 EVSVDGMWADVIL
+287 EVSVDGMWADVIFN
-300 SNAVKNGV
+300 NAVKNGV

-320 VVKPVGGVRIGKLP
+320 VVKTVGGVSKGKLP

-349 ITDHAFRFFKP
+349 ITDHAFRNYEP

-372 IGGFAFVDAK
+372 IGAWAFYDAK
-382 IESLVCRMPQPMN
+382 IESLVCRMPEPMN
-395 VPYYFTYFIK
+395 VPYYFATYIK
-405 EFNSKV
+405 KFNSKV
-411 YVPKALLDTYKTTKT
+411 YVPKALLDTYKTTET
-426 NWNLIPAENFY
+426 FWNLIPAENFY

-460 ATVKAIYTLNGT
+460 ATVKAIYTLNGI

-493 VMTKGYKNR
+493 VINKGYKNR

>member
-1 MLFGCFFNSHFVFV
+1 
-15 SGKHI
+15 
-20 SFLNACAFGFAVI
+20 
-33 RGLPTKTRSIMKTI
+33 MKTI

-68 LLCFVI
+68 MLCFVI

-95 GTAWVENGKKAQ
+95 GTAWVKNGKKAQ

-125 VGINSNAF
+125 VGINTRAF
-133 SANESITSVTL
+133 SSNESITSVTL

-151 NYGAFS
+151 NEGAFS
-157 YCWNLENI
+157 YCSNLENI

-175 GEAVFSRTK
+175 GEKGAVFSETK
-184 FLDNGIKNEFFVFS
+184 FLTNGIKNEFFVFS

-205 PQGETAKVTVPE
+205 PQGKTAKVTVPE
-217 GIFGISAYALTDADN
+217 GIFGIAAYALTDADN
-232 TVVLPKSLRAASV
+232 TVVLPKSLRAVSF
-245 LAFNSDL
+245 LAFNSNL

-262 YAYKDGILFREG
+262 YAYKDGILFCEG
-274 TETFCK
+274 TQTFFK
-280 NGRDGTD
+280 NERDGND
-287 EVSVDGMWADVIL
+287 EVSVDGMWADVIFK
-300 SNAVKNGV
+300 NAVKNGV

-320 VVKPVGGVRIGKLP
+320 VVKTVGGVRKGKLP

-349 ITDHAFRFFKP
+349 IIDYAFRNFKP

-382 IESLVCRMPQPMN
+382 IESLVCRMPQPME

-411 YVPKALLDTYKTTKT
+411 YVPKALLDTYKTTET
-426 NWNLIPAENFY
+426 NWKIIPAENFY

-493 VMTKGYKNR
+493 VMTNGYKNR

>member
-1 MLFGCFFNSHFVFV
+1 
-15 SGKHI
+15 
-20 SFLNACAFGFAVI
+20 
-33 RGLPTKTRSIMKTI
+33 MKTI

-68 LLCFVI
+68 LLCFFI
-74 AVTTNGQA
+74 AAATNGQA
-82 HEVDNIDYELRTD
+82 HEVDNIDYDLYTD
-95 GTAWVENGKKAQ
+95 GTAWVKNGKKAQ

-125 VGINSNAF
+125 VGISANAF
-133 SANESITSVTL
+133 YYNESITSVTL

-151 NYGAFS
+151 YDGAFS

-175 GEAVFSRTK
+175 GAVFSGTK
-184 FLDNGIKNEFFVFS
+184 FLTNGIKNEFFVFS
-198 DWLIEYT
+198 DWLIKYT

-217 GIFGISAYALTDADN
+217 GIFGISVDALTDADN
-232 TVVLPKSLRAASV
+232 TVVLPKSLRAVSAM
-245 LAFNSDL
+245 AFNSNL
-252 KNIDTGDNPV
+252 KHIDTGDNPV
-262 YAYKDGILFREG
+262 YAYKDGILFCEG
-274 TETFCK
+274 TATFYK
-280 NGRDGTD
+280 NGRLQKDK
-287 EVSVDGMWADVIL
+287 VSVDGMWADVIFN
-300 SNAVKNGV
+300 NAVKNGV

-320 VVKPVGGVRIGKLP
+320 VVKTVGGVRKGHLP

-349 ITDHAFRFFKP
+349 ITGYAFIYYKP

-372 IGGFAFVDAK
+372 IGGCAFDAK
-382 IESLVCRMPQPMN
+382 IESLVCRMPQPME
-395 VPYYFTYFIK
+395 VPSNFIYYIK

-411 YVPKALLDTYKTTKT
+411 YVPKALLDTYKTTET
-426 NWNLIPAENFY
+426 NWNIIPAENFY

>member
-1 MLFGCFFNSHFVFV
+1 
-15 SGKHI
+15 
-20 SFLNACAFGFAVI
+20 
-33 RGLPTKTRSIMKTI
+33 MKTI

-74 AVTTNGQA
+74 AVATNGQA

-95 GTAWVENGKKAQ
+95 GTAWVADGKKAQ

-115 IEVDGKEYTV
+115 IEADGKEYTV
-125 VGINSNAF
+125 VGIDYNAF
-133 SANESITSVTL
+133 YSNESITSITL
-144 PDNLKYI
+144 PDNLQYI
-151 NYGAFS
+151 NDGAFT
-157 YCWNLENI
+157 YCRNLENI

-175 GEAVFSRTK
+175 GAEEAVFSGTK
-184 FLDNGIKNEFFVFS
+184 FLTNGIKNEFFVFS
-198 DWLIEYT
+198 DWLIKYT

-232 TVVLPKSLRAASV
+232 TVVLPKSLRAVS
-245 LAFNSDL
+245 LFAFNSDL

-262 YAYKDGILFREG
+262 YAYKDGILFCEG
-274 TETFCK
+274 TETFYK
-280 NGRDGTD
+280 NGHDGND
-287 EVSVDGMWADVIL
+287 EVSVDGMWADVIFN
-300 SNAVKNGV
+300 NAVKNGV

-320 VVKPVGGVRIGKLP
+320 VVKTVGGVRKGKLP

-349 ITDHAFRFFKP
+349 ITAHAFRYYKP
-360 LQYVDLPSTLIN
+360 LHYVDLPSTLVN
-372 IGGFAFVDAK
+372 IGSFAFVNAN

-395 VPYYFTYFIK
+395 VPYDFTYYIK
-405 EFNSKV
+405 KFNSKV
-411 YVPKALLDTYKTTKT
+411 YVPKALLDIYKTTET
-426 NWNLIPAENFY
+426 YWNLIPAENFY

-445 SGILASVKPIESVGK
+445 SGILASVKPIESVSK
-460 ATVKAIYTLNGT
+460 ATVKAIYTLNGI

-493 VMTKGYKNR
+493 VINKGYKNR

>member
-1 MLFGCFFNSHFVFV
+1 
-15 SGKHI
+15 
-20 SFLNACAFGFAVI
+20 
-33 RGLPTKTRSIMKTI
+33 MKTI

-133 SANESITSVTL
+133 SSNESITSVTL

-151 NYGAFS
+151 NDEAFS
-157 YCWNLENI
+157 YCYNLENI

-175 GEAVFSRTK
+175 GEKGRIFYRTK

-198 DWLIEYT
+198 DWLIKYT

-252 KNIDTGDNPV
+252 KYIDTGDNPV

-274 TETFCK
+274 TQTFYK
-280 NGRDGTD
+280 NGHDGND
-287 EVSVDGMWADVIL
+287 EVSVDGMWADVIFN
-300 SNAVKNGV
+300 NAVKNGV

-320 VVKPVGGVRIGKLP
+320 VVKTVGGVRKGKLP
-334 GLTCEKLIVDEGVKY
+334 RLTCEKLIVDEGVKY
-349 ITDHAFRFFKP
+349 ITGHAFRYYKP

-372 IGGFAFVDAK
+372 IGAWAFVDAK

-395 VPYYFTYFIK
+395 VPYYFTYYI
-405 EFNSKV
+405 
-411 YVPKALLDTYKTTKT
+411 T
-426 NWNLIPAENFY
+426 
-437 QIEGNVPE
+437 
-445 SGILASVKPIESVGK
+445 
-460 ATVKAIYTLNGT
+460 
-472 KVNSLQHGINI
+472 I
-483 VKMSD
+483 V
-488 GTVRK
+488 R
-493 VMTKGYKNR
+493 

>member
-1 MLFGCFFNSHFVFV
+1 M
-15 SGKHI
+15 
-20 SFLNACAFGFAVI
+20 
-33 RGLPTKTRSIMKTI
+33 
-47 YSTLFEKGQH
+47 
-57 SFSLQ
+57 
-62 SLMRTL
+62 
-68 LLCFVI
+68 LLCFFI
-74 AVTTNGQA
+74 AAATNGQA

-95 GTAWVENGKKAQ
+95 GTAWVEDGKKAQ

-125 VGINSNAF
+125 VGINTNAF
-133 SANESITSVTL
+133 SSNRSITSVTL
-144 PDNLKYI
+144 PDNLKYM

-157 YCWNLENI
+157 YCWDLENI

-175 GEAVFSRTK
+175 GEAVFSGTK

-198 DWLIEYT
+198 DWLIKYT

-245 LAFNSDL
+245 WAFSSDL
-252 KNIDTGDNPV
+252 KYIDTGDNPV

-274 TETFCK
+274 TTTFYK
-280 NGRDGTD
+280 NDRQLKD
-287 EVSVDGMWADVIL
+287 EVSVDGMWVDVIFN
-300 SNAVKNGV
+300 NAVKNGV

-320 VVKPVGGVRIGKLP
+320 VVKSVGGVKIGELL

-349 ITDHAFRFFKP
+349 ITYHAFRNFEP
-360 LQYVDLPSTLIN
+360 LQYVDLPSTLMN
-372 IGGFAFVDAK
+372 IGAWAFVDAK
-382 IESLVCRMPQPMN
+382 IESLVCRMPQPME
-395 VPYYFTYFIK
+395 VPYYFTYYIK
-405 EFNSKV
+405 KFNSKV
-411 YVPKALLDTYKTTKT
+411 YVPKALLDTYKTTESY
-426 NWNLIPAENFY
+426 WNIIPAENFY

>member
-1 MLFGCFFNSHFVFV
+1 
-15 SGKHI
+15 
-20 SFLNACAFGFAVI
+20 
-33 RGLPTKTRSIMKTI
+33 
-47 YSTLFEKGQH
+47 
-57 SFSLQ
+57 
-62 SLMRTL
+62 MRTL

-151 NYGAFS
+151 NDEAFS
-157 YCWNLENI
+157 YCYNLENI

-175 GEAVFSRTK
+175 GERGAVFSGTK

-198 DWLIEYT
+198 DWLIKYT
-205 PQGETAKVTVPE
+205 PQGETVKVTVPE

-232 TVVLPKSLRAASV
+232 TVVLPKSLRAVSL

-262 YAYKDGILFREG
+262 YAYKDGILFCEG
-274 TETFCK
+274 TETCYK
-280 NGRDGTD
+280 NSRELKDK
-287 EVSVDGMWADVIL
+287 VSVDGMWADVIL

-320 VVKPVGGVRIGKLP
+320 VVKTVGGVRIGDLP

-349 ITDHAFRFFKP
+349 ITGHAFRSFKP

-372 IGGFAFVDAK
+372 IGSFAFVDAK
-382 IESLVCRMPQPMN
+382 IESLVCRMPQPME
-395 VPYYFTYFIK
+395 VPYNFIYYIK

-411 YVPKALLDTYKTTKT
+411 YVPKALLDTYKTTKS
-426 NWNLIPAENFY
+426 NWKIIPAENFY

>member
-1 MLFGCFFNSHFVFV
+1 M
-15 SGKHI
+15 
-20 SFLNACAFGFAVI
+20 
-33 RGLPTKTRSIMKTI
+33 
-47 YSTLFEKGQH
+47 
-57 SFSLQ
+57 
-62 SLMRTL
+62 
-68 LLCFVI
+68 LLCFFI
-74 AVTTNGQA
+74 AAATNGQA

-95 GTAWVENGKKAQ
+95 GTAWVADGEKAQ

-125 VGINSNAF
+125 VGINTNAF
-133 SANESITSVTL
+133 RNNRSITSVTL

-151 NYGAFS
+151 NSGAFS
-157 YCWNLENI
+157 YCYNLENI

-175 GEAVFSRTK
+175 DEAVFSRTK

-217 GIFGISAYALTDADN
+217 GIFGIAAYALTDAED
-232 TVVLPKSLRAASV
+232 TVVLPKSLRAVSAS
-245 LAFNSDL
+245 AFNSDL

-262 YAYKDGILFREG
+262 YAYKDGILFCEG
-274 TETFCK
+274 TVTFCK
-280 NGRDGTD
+280 NGRDETD

-320 VVKPVGGVRIGKLP
+320 VVKTVGGVRKGKLP
-334 GLTCEKLIVDEGVKY
+334 GLICEKLIVDEGVKY
-349 ITDHAFRFFKP
+349 ITKHAFRFFEP

-372 IGGFAFVDAK
+372 IGAWAFVDAK

-395 VPYYFTYFIK
+395 VPYYFIEYIK
-405 EFNSKV
+405 KFNSKV
-411 YVPKALLDTYKTTKT
+411 YVPKALLDTYKTTETYWKI
-426 NWNLIPAENFY
+426 IPAENFY

-493 VMTKGYKNR
+493 VMTNGYKNR

>member
-1 MLFGCFFNSHFVFV
+1 
-15 SGKHI
+15 
-20 SFLNACAFGFAVI
+20 
-33 RGLPTKTRSIMKTI
+33 MKTI

-68 LLCFVI
+68 LFCFFI
-74 AVTTNGQA
+74 AVATNGQA
-82 HEVDNIDYELRTD
+82 HEVDNIDYQLRTD
-95 GTAWVENGKKAQ
+95 GTAWVKNGKKAQ

-125 VGINSNAF
+125 VGIYYNAF
-133 SANESITSVTL
+133 SSNESITSVTL

-157 YCWNLENI
+157 YCYNLENI

-217 GIFGISAYALTDADN
+217 GIFGIAAYALTDAED
-232 TVVLPKSLRAASV
+232 TVVLPKSLRAVSAT
-245 LAFNSDL
+245 AFNSNL
-252 KNIDTGDNPV
+252 KHIDTGDNPV
-262 YAYKDGILFREG
+262 YAYKDGILFCEG

-280 NGRDGTD
+280 NGRDGKD

-320 VVKPVGGVRIGKLP
+320 VVKTVGGVRKGHLP

-349 ITDHAFRFFKP
+349 IIDHAFRFFKP

-395 VPYYFTYFIK
+395 VPYYFT
-405 EFNSKV
+405 
-411 YVPKALLDTYKTTKT
+411 
-426 NWNLIPAENFY
+426 
-437 QIEGNVPE
+437 
-445 SGILASVKPIESVGK
+445 
-460 ATVKAIYTLNGT
+460 
-472 KVNSLQHGINI
+472 
-483 VKMSD
+483 
-488 GTVRK
+488 
-493 VMTKGYKNR
+493 